1 MPQTKLVFVKLMLSL
16 ADDQRFIMQL
26 NDSQKL
32 DYLLLLLMA
41 GLTHNEIPLNGSW
54 IKARFGLSKSEQ
66 EVEQNIDKI
75 RSVYKKI
82 VVRNKQL
89 KFKNFKQLHNYIY
102 KEKEN
107 SIGILKDFYKHSPNK
122 VNLFLIISN
131 IISFFITTKG
141 LREEDVDMRERNRYG
156 HRIKEILIKAKGD
169 DRLVKDAI
177 KWVSQQGYND
187 YTLETVDKKWPE
199 FMAHKKRRNY
209 NV

>member
-1 MPQTKLVFVKLMLSL
+1 MPQTKLIFVKLMLSL

-41 GLTHNEIPLNGSW
+41 GLTHNEIPFNGSW

-66 EVEQNIDKI
+66 EVEQNIEKI
-75 RSVYKKI
+75 RGVYKKLI
-82 VVRNKQL
+82 VRNKQL

-107 SIGILKDFYKHSPNK
+107 SLGVLKEFYKHSPNK
-122 VNLFLIISN
+122 VNLFLLISN
-131 IISFFITTKG
+131 IISFFIHTKG
-141 LREEDVDMRERNRYG
+141 YREADVDMAERNRYG
-156 HRIKEILIKAKGD
+156 KRIKGLLVKAKGNEQ
-169 DRLVKDAI
+169 LVKDAI
-177 KWVSQQGYND
+177 KWVSQQGYHD

-199 FMAHKKRRNY
+199 FMARKNERKY
-209 NV
+209 F